1 MNNRALTYDD
11 ILLVPQYSD
20 IESRSHIDLRT
31 KLSRNYGLL
40 TPYVASCMD
49 TVCDS
54 RMAMKMMELGGVGC
68 IHRFMCTT
76 LQCNEVTKVK
86 RFMEDNHM
94 SEKWGIDKDWHTNIH
109 QIPIMAAIGVSG
121 EDVERA
127 TRLVECGTNVLL
139 IDVAHGHH
147 KNVKL
152 MLEKLFNILPRHV
165 EIIAGNISTLESAV
179 DLCEWGVDGLRV
191 GIGGGSLC
199 TTRVQTGHGI
209 PNITSIMN
217 CVSAKK
223 IETLEGLLENI
234 PVMADG
240 GIRNSGDIAK
250 ALAVGAECVM
260 LGSLLAGTKESPG
273 NIVERLDGSL
283 YKRYRGS
290 ASLETKSTHNQSTKH
305 IEGESTTIPFKGSVS
320 YIVEKLNDGLKSALS
335 YSGCRTIKEF
345 NKNATWVEITNS
357 GMLESKPHLL

>member
-1 MNNRALTYDD
+1 MNMKALTYDD

-54 RMAMKMMELGGVGC
+54 RMAIKMMDLGGVGC

-76 LQCNEVTKVK
+76 FQCNEVTKVK

-94 SEKWGIDKDWHTNIH
+94 LEKWGIDREWHTNIL

-121 EDVERA
+121 EDIERA
-127 TRLVECGTNVLL
+127 TKLVECGANVLL

-165 EIIAGNISTLESAV
+165 DIIAGNISTLESAV
-179 DLCEWGVDGLRV
+179 DLCEWGADGLRV

-209 PNITSIMN
+209 PNITSIIN
-217 CVSAKK
+217 CVNAERDGKD
-223 IETLEGLLENI
+223 I

-345 NKNATWVEITNS
+345 NKSAEWVEITNS

>member
-1 MNNRALTYDD
+1 MKALTYDD

-40 TPYVASCMD
+40 KPYVASCMD

-54 RMAMKMMELGGVGC
+54 RMAIKMMDLGGVGC

-76 LQCNEVTKVK
+76 FQCNEVTKVK

-94 SEKWGIDKDWHTNIH
+94 LEKWGIDRGWHTNIL

-121 EDVERA
+121 EDIERA
-127 TRLVECGTNVLL
+127 TKLVECGANVLL

-165 EIIAGNISTLESAV
+165 DIIAGNISTLESAV
-179 DLCEWGVDGLRV
+179 DLCEWGADGLRV

-209 PNITSIMN
+209 PNITSIIN
-217 CVSAKK
+217 CVNAERDSKD
-223 IETLEGLLENI
+223 I

-290 ASLETKSTHNQSTKH
+290 ASLETKSTHNQSTKYKVNLLPSH
-305 IEGESTTIPFKGSVS
+305 
-320 YIVEKLNDGLKSALS
+320 LK
-335 YSGCRTIKEF
+335 
-345 NKNATWVEITNS
+345 VV
-357 GMLESKPHLL
+357 

>member
-1 MNNRALTYDD
+1 MNIKALTYDD

-20 IESRSHIDLRT
+20 IESRSHINLKT

-54 RMAMKMMELGGVGC
+54 RMAIKMMDLGGVGC
-68 IHRFMCTT
+68 IHRFMTIEE
-76 LQCNEVTKVK
+76 QCNEVTKVK
-86 RFMEDNHM
+86 KFMEDNNM
-94 SEKWGIDKDWHTNIH
+94 IEEWGIDIEWHTNIL

-121 EDVERA
+121 EDIERA
-127 TRLVECGTNVLL
+127 TKLVEYGANVLL

-147 KNVKL
+147 KNVEL
-152 MLEKLFNILPRHV
+152 VLEKLFNILPRYV
-165 EIIAGNISTLESAV
+165 DIIAGNISTLESAV
-179 DLCEWGVDGLRV
+179 DLCEWGADGLRV

-209 PNITSIMN
+209 PNITSIIN
-217 CVSAKK
+217 CVSAKRDRK
-223 IETLEGLLENI
+223 KI

-240 GIRNSGDIAK
+240 GIRSSGDIAK

-290 ASLETKSTHNQSTKH
+290 ASLETKSTHNQATKH

-345 NKNATWVEITNS
+345 NKNAGWVEITNS

>member
-1 MNNRALTYDD
+1 MNMKALTYDD

-20 IESRSHIDLRT
+20 IKSRSHIDLRT
-31 KLSRNYGLL
+31 RLSRDYGLL

-54 RMAMKMMELGGVGC
+54 RMAIKMMELGGVGC
-68 IHRFMCTT
+68 IHRFMCITS
-76 LQCNEVTKVK
+76 QCNEVTKVK
-86 RFMEDNHM
+86 KFMVDNQM
-94 SEKWGIDKDWHTNIH
+94 MEKWGINEEWHTNLLE
-109 QIPIMAAIGVSG
+109 IPIMAAIGVG
-121 EDVERA
+121 EDDIERA
-127 TRLVECGTNVLL
+127 TRLVGCGANVLL

-147 KNVKL
+147 KNVKM
-152 MLEKLFNILPRHV
+152 MLEKLWTILPRHV
-165 EIIAGNISTLESAV
+165 DIVAGNVSTLESAV
-179 DLCEWGVDGLRV
+179 DLCEWGADGLRV

-199 TTRVQTGHGI
+199 TTRIQTGHGI
-209 PNITSIMN
+209 PNITSIIN
-217 CVSAKK
+217 CVSAKRNGG
-223 IETLEGLLENI
+223 IGTV

-240 GIRNSGDIAK
+240 GIRSSGDIAK

-290 ASLETKSTHNQSTKH
+290 ASLETKSTHNQTTKH

-345 NKNATWVEITNS
+345 NKNAGWVEITNS

>member
-1 MNNRALTYDD
+1 MNMKALTYDD

-20 IESRSHIDLRT
+20 IESRSHINLKT

-54 RMAMKMMELGGVGC
+54 RMAIKMMDLGGVGC
-68 IHRFMCTT
+68 IHRFMTIEE
-76 LQCNEVTKVK
+76 QCNEVTKVK
-86 RFMEDNHM
+86 KFMEDNNM
-94 SEKWGIDKDWHTNIH
+94 IEEWGIDIGWHTNIL

-121 EDVERA
+121 EDIERA
-127 TRLVECGTNVLL
+127 TKLVEFGANVLL

-147 KNVKL
+147 KNVEL
-152 MLEKLFNILPRHV
+152 VLEKLFNILPRHV
-165 EIIAGNISTLESAV
+165 DIIAGNISTLESAV
-179 DLCEWGVDGLRV
+179 DLCEWGADGLRV

-209 PNITSIMN
+209 PNITSIIN
-217 CVSAKK
+217 CVSAKRDSK
-223 IETLEGLLENI
+223 KI

-240 GIRNSGDIAK
+240 GIRSSGDIAK

-290 ASLETKSTHNQSTKH
+290 ASLETKSTHNQTTKH

-345 NKNATWVEITNS
+345 NKNAGWVEITNS